1 MYAENL
7 ISTPEA
13 QADFYPTPKEL
24 GKKMLQG
31 IDLGFISTVLEPS
44 AGKGDLIRCLAEE
57 SIAQEH
63 RYNPHTLNVD
73 AIEIDPYIRSILKYE
88 FGSARQQEIQ
98 HTLRGF
104 EDRTRYDYKLDKEV
118 GLNDE
123 EKTARAQLRYESSLR
138 DRIDLHGRSYC
149 FQCLHEYLRC
159 LFTKRHCVRS
169 FLPIAIFS
177 SYNC

>member
-63 RYNPHTLNVD
+63 RYNPHTLNED
-73 AIEIDPYIRSILKYE
+73 AIENDPYIRCNLKY
-88 FGSARQQEIQ
+88 
-98 HTLRGF
+98 
-104 EDRTRYDYKLDKEV
+104 
-118 GLNDE
+118 
-123 EKTARAQLRYESSLR
+123 
-138 DRIDLHGRSYC
+138 
-149 FQCLHEYLRC
+149 
-159 LFTKRHCVRS
+159 
-169 FLPIAIFS
+169 
-177 SYNC
+177 

>member
-57 SIAQEH
+57 YSNSPRQLQTWTAH
-63 RYNPHTLNVD
+63 RVHVIQNVYHTNILLFFFYSNLFSFFW
-73 AIEIDPYIRSILKYE
+73 ASRLKQAPRRIRRPSVAFTMNNCLCHFMGKM
-88 FGSARQQEIQ
+88 
-98 HTLRGF
+98 LCKGF
-104 EDRTRYDYKLDKEV
+104 
-118 GLNDE
+118 
-123 EKTARAQLRYESSLR
+123 
-138 DRIDLHGRSYC
+138 
-149 FQCLHEYLRC
+149 F
-159 LFTKRHCVRS
+159 
-169 FLPIAIFS
+169 
-177 SYNC
+177 

>member
-88 FGSARQQEIQ
+88 YSNSPRQLQTWTAHRVHVIQ
-98 HTLRGF
+98 NVYHTNILLFFFYSNLFSFFWASRLKQAPRRIRRPSVAFTMNNCLCHFMGKMLCKGF
-104 EDRTRYDYKLDKEV
+104 
-118 GLNDE
+118 
-123 EKTARAQLRYESSLR
+123 
-138 DRIDLHGRSYC
+138 
-149 FQCLHEYLRC
+149 F
-159 LFTKRHCVRS
+159 
-169 FLPIAIFS
+169 
-177 SYNC
+177 